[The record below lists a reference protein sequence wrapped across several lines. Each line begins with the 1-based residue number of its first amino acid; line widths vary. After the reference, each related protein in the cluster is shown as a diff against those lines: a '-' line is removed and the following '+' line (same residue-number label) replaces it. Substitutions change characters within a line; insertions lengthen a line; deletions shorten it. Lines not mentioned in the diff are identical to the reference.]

1 MAVETTIGSR
11 VLEVRGDASQ
21 PAFATKIGVHKNTV
35 GRIERG
41 EYIPDGEFLQAL
53 HREFGISPTWV
64 LTGEGQKFCKP
75 AEMTGAAIA
84 SAIRDSGLSIEEVV
98 SRLGCGIDPLL
109 AWLEG
114 RKAPE
119 TWELEKIAEITGT
132 PLHKLQ
138 ASREVGAALGQIEV
152 LHAQVTSGLAT
163 AAAKAGMTPD
173 EATLLARFNQADDK
187 GKALLLKISAAVAS
201 PSFKAWLEAGIA
213 LSDAATIFD
222 KNR

>member
-1 MAVETTIGSR
+1 MDNLIGLR
-11 VLEVRGDASQ
+11 VADVRGELSQ
-21 PAFATKIGVHKNTV
+21 ATFATRLGVHKNTV
-35 GRIERG
+35 GATERG
-41 EYIPDGEFLQAL
+41 QTMPGGDFLQAL

-64 LTGEGQKFCKP
+64 LTGEGEKYCKP

-84 SAIRDSGLSIEEVV
+84 SAIRDSGLSIDEVV
-98 SRLGCGIDPLL
+98 ARLGCGIDPLL

-114 RKAPE
+114 RQAPPE
-119 TWELEKIAEITGT
+119 ADLEKIAEITGT

-138 ASREVGAALGQIEV
+138 AAREVGAALGQIEV

-187 GKALLLKISAAVAS
+187 GKSLLLKISAAVAA
-201 PSFKAWLEAGIA
+201 PSMKAWFEAGLA
-213 LSDAATIFD
+213 MSDAATIFD
-222 KNR
+222 KKR

>member
-1 MAVETTIGSR
+1 MAGSVNIGIR
-11 VLEVRGDASQ
+11 VSEVRGDSGQ
-21 PAFATKIGVHKNTV
+21 PAFAAKIGVSKSTV
-35 GRIERG
+35 SRVERG
-41 EYIPDGEFLQAL
+41 EYMPDGEFLQAL

-64 LTGEGQKFCKP
+64 LTGEGEKYCKP

-84 SAIRDSGLSIEEVV
+84 SAIRDSGLSIDEVV
-98 SRLGCGIDPLL
+98 ARLGCGIDPLL

-114 RKAPE
+114 RQAPPAAD
-119 TWELEKIAEITGT
+119 LEKIAEITGT

-138 ASREVGAALGQIEV
+138 AAREVGAALGQIEV

-163 AAAKAGMTPD
+163 GAAKAGMTPD

-187 GKALLLKISAAVAS
+187 GKALLLKISAAVAA
-201 PSFKAWLEAGIA
+201 PSMKAWFEAGIA

-222 KNR
+222 KKR